1 MFFLVLVVLA
11 ADKLVLAFF
20 AVWVEHP
27 ADPVVLADFPVR
39 VEPPGRGELVE
50 LEIRVADKDR
60 LKAEPLLRSR

>member
-1 MFFLVLVVLA
+1 R
-11 ADKLVLAFF
+11 
-20 AVWVEHP
+20 VEPP

-39 VEPPGRGELVE
+39 VEHPDRGELVE

>member
-1 MFFLVLVVLA
+1 M
-11 ADKLVLAFF
+11 
-20 AVWVEHP
+20 EPP

-39 VEPPGRGELVE
+39 VEHPDRGELVE